1 MKLFFLG
8 FLFFLSSSI
17 FCQKI
22 YHFDY
27 LLEYN
32 SQLKKGDSISKE
44 FFYVN
49 SKDNSYKMRVVEKD
63 SLNFRIDF
71 LDVTGNY
78 AVVYILKDEF
88 LKVTTITVPCK
99 FVKYYST
106 RNLRTKHYSFSSLN
120 DTIINKVSYYHYV
133 LKSKSLQREKR
144 KKLGR
149 VHYIIDKESS
159 FHFPFFF
166 ETLDFEVWKRDRNIL
181 NGVPYMEF
189 FSDPVD
195 KKVSRFRTFVNRK
208 AISLQLTIP
217 DECDYEKMIKNLSS
231 IRINQSSKNQ

>member
-1 MKLFFLG
+1 MKLFFVS
-8 FLFFLSSSI
+8 FLLFLSSSI
-17 FCQKI
+17 FSQKI

-27 LLEYN
+27 VLEYD

-78 AVVYILKDEF
+78 AVVYILKDDF
-88 LKVTTITVPCK
+88 LKVATITVPCK

-106 RNLRTKHYSFSSLN
+106 RNLRTKDYSFSPLN
-120 DTIINKVSYYHYV
+120 DTVINKVSYYHYV
-133 LKSKSLQREKR
+133 LKSKSIQREKR
-144 KKLGR
+144 KKLSR
-149 VHYIIDKESS
+149 AHYIIDKESS

-166 ETLDFEVWKRDRNIL
+166 ETLDLEVWIRDRSVL
-181 NGVPYMEF
+181 NGVPFMMF
-189 FSDPVD
+189 FSNPVD
-195 KKVSRFRTFVNRK
+195 PKVSLFRTLVNRK
-208 AISLQLTIP
+208 TISIQLKIP

-231 IRINQSSKNQ
+231 IRINQSPKNQ